1 METTFS
7 RNLACLRQEK
17 GVSQR
22 QAAGELGISQALLSH
37 YENGVR
43 EPGLNFVI
51 RACDYYGVS
60 ADFLLGRTMDR
71 EGTTITA
78 EELYDYS
85 QEKDNILRGSA
96 AAALY
101 KKLLVNSMGLLF
113 DLMGKTG
120 CRPAVKAAYDHVS
133 TAIYTVFRHLHRSDR
148 GVSEDFFSV
157 PDKAFLTGVCRADM
171 VYSELRLKEALSEH
185 LHDKGAL
192 PDMSSEA
199 LERAYPGLYR
209 SLLQGLHDTNSRI
222 QKELDAAE

>member
-22 QAAGELGISQALLSH
+22 QAAGGLGISQALLSH
-37 YENGVR
+37 YENGAR
-43 EPGLNFVI
+43 EPGLAFVS

-71 EGTTITA
+71 EGATITA
-78 EELYDYS
+78 EELCDYS
-85 QEKDNILRGSA
+85 QEKDNVLRGSA

-101 KKLLVNSMGLLF
+101 KKLLVNSVGVLF
-113 DLMGKTG
+113 DLLGKTG
-120 CRPAVKAAYDHVS
+120 CRGAVKAAYDQVS
-133 TAIYTVFRHLHRSDR
+133 AALYTAFRHLHRSHK
-148 GVSEDFFSV
+148 GLPEDFFAV
-157 PDKAFLTGVCRADM
+157 PDRAFSAGVCRADM
-171 VYSELRLKEALSEH
+171 VFSELRLKEALDQH

-192 PDMSSEA
+192 PPMDRET
-199 LERAYPGLYR
+199 LEQAYPALYR
-209 SLLQGLHDTNSRI
+209 SLLQVLHDTSARL

>member
-22 QAAGELGISQALLSH
+22 QAAAGLGISQALLSH

-43 EPGLNFVI
+43 EPGLNFVT

-71 EGTTITA
+71 EGATITA

-85 QEKDNILRGSA
+85 QEKDNVLRGSA

-101 KKLLVNSMGLLF
+101 KKLLVNSVGLLF
-113 DLMGKTG
+113 DLLGKTG
-120 CRPAVKAAYDHVS
+120 YRPAVKAAYDHVG
-133 TAIYTVFRHLHRSDR
+133 TALYTVFRHLHRSDKDLP
-148 GVSEDFFSV
+148 EDFFSV
-157 PDKAFLTGVCRADM
+157 PDRAFSTGVCRADM
-171 VYSELRLKEALSEH
+171 TYSELRLKEALADH
-185 LHDKGAL
+185 LHNKGSL
-192 PDMSSEA
+192 PAMSNEA
-199 LERAYPGLYR
+199 LEHTYPVLYR
-209 SLLQGLHDTNSRI
+209 SLLQALHDTSSRV
-222 QKELDAAE
+222 QKQLDAVE